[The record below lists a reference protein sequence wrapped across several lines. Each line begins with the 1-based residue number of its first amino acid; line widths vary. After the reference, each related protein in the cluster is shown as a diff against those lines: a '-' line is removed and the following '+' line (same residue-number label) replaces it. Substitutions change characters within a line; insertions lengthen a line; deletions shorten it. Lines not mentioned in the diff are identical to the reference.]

1 MAGLKQLENFE
12 EQVIN
17 ICPNDTMGDI
27 IELEGLFIQLPEKP
41 DESEILFSNLPA
53 TEQYWKRQEIPSA
66 LQGIRSMDE
75 WAEQPSNFRKAYRA
89 YIEQEF
95 KRRREGVWMYIN
107 GEATYITGNHYFM
120 LQWVKIDGSFY
131 GDYLAFQRKLF
142 IHAKACEVDPR
153 CVGQLFTKCRRS
165 GYTNMATATL
175 LAEGTIVKD
184 KVLGIMSKTG
194 SDARDNVF
202 MKKVVSMYKHF
213 PFFFKPIQD
222 GSTNP
227 RVELAFREPAK
238 KITKNNK
245 TATVGEALDTI
256 INWKN
261 TVNNAYD
268 GERLYY
274 LFLDE
279 AGKWEKPADIREAWR
294 INRTCLIV
302 GRKIV
307 GTALVGSTV
316 NPMNK
321 GGQQYKDL
329 WNDSNPQ
336 ERNANGRTRSM
347 LYRIFIP
354 AYEALEGFF
363 DKYGNPIVDDPT
375 EPIET
380 SDGEFTDI
388 GARTY
393 LNNERKALKED
404 ANELNEVV
412 RQFPFSA
419 EEAFRDSVES
429 SLFNLGKIYEQI
441 EYNEMM
447 YPKPTVTGNFQWKN
461 GEMDSKV
468 IFVPNPEGRWVLS
481 WTPQEE
487 KTNIRTKH
495 RNGHWAAPHGN
506 LGVGGVDSYD
516 LDATV
521 DGRGSKGACHFYN
534 KFSMNQA
541 SNVFVAEYC
550 SRPPMVKIFYED
562 VLMAA
567 VYFGYPILIEN
578 NKYGI
583 ARYFE
588 ERGYLEY
595 LLDRPEHL
603 GGANSKSKTKGIPS
617 NSAEVIQAHA
627 MAIEAYIHNYVGEN
641 NETGNMGK
649 MYLGRTLEDWIGFK
663 IDNRT
668 KYDLSISS
676 GLCLLAAQ
684 VKAKKV
690 EKTDF
695 SAKKFFRRYNHNA

>member
-1 MAGLKQLENFE
+1 MAGLKRIEGYE
-12 EQVIN
+12 AEVIN
-17 ICPNDTMGDI
+17 ICPNDTMGQI
-27 IELEGLFIQLPEKP
+27 IELEGLFIQLPTQPNE
-41 DESEILFSNLPA
+41 DEILFASNNRGQ
-53 TEQYWKRQEIPSA
+53 QYWKRQTMAKA
-66 LQGIRSMDE
+66 LSGIRSMDE
-75 WAEQPSNFRKAYRA
+75 WSEQPSNFRKTYSP
-89 YIEQEF
+89 YIEKEF
-95 KRRREGVWMYIN
+95 ERRNNGVWLYID
-107 GEATYITGNHYFM
+107 GEPTYITGTHYFM

-142 IHAKACEVDPR
+142 IHAEACKVDPR

-165 GYTNMATATL
+165 GYTNMAVATL
-175 LAEGTIVKD
+175 LAEGTMVQD

-202 MKKVVSMYKHF
+202 QKKVVSMYRHF

-227 RVELAFREPAK
+227 RMELAFREPAK

-245 TATVGEALDTI
+245 TAVVGEALNTI

-316 NPMNK
+316 NPMSK

-329 WNDSNPQ
+329 WNDSDPA

-363 DKYGNPIVDDPT
+363 DKFGNPIIEDPT
-375 EPIET
+375 EAIET
-380 SDGEFTDI
+380 SDGELIDY

-393 LNNERKALKED
+393 LNNERQALKND
-404 ANELNEVV
+404 ANELNEVT
-412 RQFPFSA
+412 RQFPFNTQ
-419 EEAFRDSVES
+419 EAFRDSVTA
-429 SLFNLGKIYEQI
+429 SLFNLGKIYEQK
-441 EYNEMM
+441 EYNDMM
-447 YPKPTVTGNFQWKN
+447 YPNPVVKGNFHWKN
-461 GEMDSKV
+461 GELDSEV
-468 IFVPNPEGRWVLS
+468 VFEPSPEGRWTLS
-481 WTPQEE
+481 WQPKKDER
-487 KTNIRTKH
+487 NIKVRH
-495 RNGHWAAPHGN
+495 RNGHYMAPHGN
-506 LGVGGVDSYD
+506 KGVGGVDSYD
-516 LDATV
+516 LDSTV

-534 KFSMNQA
+534 KFTMNEA

-550 SRPPMVKIFYED
+550 SRPPMAKIFYED
-562 VLMAA
+562 CLMAA
-567 VYFGYPILIEN
+567 VFFGYPILIEN

-595 LLDRPEHL
+595 LLDRPAHL
-603 GGANSKSKTKGIPS
+603 GGSASKSKTKGIPS
-617 NSAEVIQAHA
+617 TSAEVIQAHA
-627 MAIEAYIHNYVGEN
+627 MAIESYVHNYVGEGQD
-641 NETGNMGK
+641 GNMGR
-649 MYLGRTLEDWIGFK
+649 MYLQDTLEDWIGFK

-668 KYDLSISS
+668 KYDLTISS

-684 VKAKKV
+684 IKPTVRKQSDTSN
-690 EKTDF
+690 KT
-695 SAKKFFRRYNHNA
+695 FFRRYKHNA

>member
-1 MAGLKQLENFE
+1 MAGLKEIKGFE

-17 ICPNDTMGDI
+17 ICPNDTMGEV
-27 IELEGLFIQLPEKP
+27 IELEGLHIQLPQKP
-41 DESEILFSNLPA
+41 DDKEILFSDLPQS
-53 TEQYWKRQEIPSA
+53 EQYWKRQEIPEA
-66 LQGIRSMDE
+66 LERIRSMDE
-75 WAEQPSNFRKAYRA
+75 WAEQPSNFRKTYRP
-89 YIEQEF
+89 YIEREF
-95 KRRREGVWMYIN
+95 KRRREGVWMYID
-107 GEATYITGNHYFM
+107 GEATYITGDHYM
-120 LQWVKIDGSFY
+120 LLQWTKIDGSFY
-131 GDYLAFQRKLF
+131 GYYLAFQRKLQ
-142 IHAKACEVDPR
+142 IHAEACEVDPR
-153 CVGQLFTKCRRS
+153 CVGQNYVKCRRS
-165 GYTNMATATL
+165 GYTNIAVGKL
-175 LAEGTIVKD
+175 LNKGTQVKD
-184 KVLGIMSKTG
+184 KLLGIMSKTG
-194 SDARDNVF
+194 NDAQDNIF
-202 MKKVVSMYKHF
+202 MKKVVSMYRHF

-222 GSTNP
+222 GTTNP
-227 RVELAFREPAK
+227 RKELAFREPAK

-245 TATVGEALDTI
+245 TANTGEALNTI
-256 INWKN
+256 INWRN

-274 LFLDE
+274 MFLDE
-279 AGKWEKPADIREAWR
+279 AGKWEKPANIREAWR

-316 NPMNK
+316 NPMDK
-321 GGQQYKDL
+321 GGQQFKGL
-329 WNDSNPQ
+329 WEDSDPS

-347 LYRIFIP
+347 LYRMFIP

-363 DKYGNPIVDDPT
+363 DIYGNPIIEDPE
-375 EPIET
+375 EPVLTI
-380 SDGEFTDI
+380 DGEYVSI

-393 LNNERKALKED
+393 LNNERKALKDD

-412 RQFPFSA
+412 RQFPFSPQ
-419 EEAFRDSVES
+419 EAFRDSIES

-441 EYNEMM
+441 EYNDMM
-447 YPKPTVTGNFQWKN
+447 YPKPTVTGNFQWRG

-468 IFVPNPEGRWVLS
+468 EFVPNPEGRWVLS
-481 WTPQEE
+481 WTPPSDQ
-487 KTNIRTKH
+487 TNIKTKH
-495 RNGHWAAPHGN
+495 RNGHWAAPHPN

-534 KFSMNQA
+534 KFSMNEA

-550 SRPPMVKIFYED
+550 SRPPTAKIFYED

-603 GGANSKSKTKGIPS
+603 GGASSKSKTKGIPS

-627 MAIEAYIHNYVGEN
+627 MAIESYIHNYVGEN
-641 NETGNMGK
+641 TEGNMGK
-649 MYLGRTLEDWIGFK
+649 MYLERTLEDWVGFK

-668 KYDLSISS
+668 KFDLSISS

-684 VKAKKV
+684 VKSKKV
-690 EKTDF
+690 KKTDF
-695 SAKKFFRRYNHNA
+695 TGKKFFRRYSHNA

>member
-1 MAGLKQLENFE
+1 MAGLKRIEGYNE
-12 EQVIN
+12 DIIN
-17 ICPNDTMGDI
+17 ICPNDTMGKV
-27 IELEGLFIQLPEKP
+27 IELEGLFIQLPVEAN
-41 DESEILFSNLPA
+41 DEDALFFGEDQS
-53 TEQYWKRQEIPSA
+53 EQYWKRQELPSS
-66 LQGIRSMDE
+66 LKGIKSMDE
-75 WAEQPSNFRKAYRA
+75 WSEQPSNFRKTYSS

-95 KRRREGVWMYIN
+95 ERRNQGVWIYLN
-107 GEATYITGNHYFM
+107 GEKTYITGTHYFM
-120 LQWVKIDGSFY
+120 LQWIKIDGSFY

-142 IHAKACEVDPR
+142 IHAEACKVDPR

-165 GYTNMATATL
+165 GYTNMAVATL
-175 LAEGTIVKD
+175 LAEGTMVQD

-202 MKKVVSMYKHF
+202 MKKVVSMYRHF

-227 RVELAFREPAK
+227 RVELAFREPAR

-245 TATVGEALDTI
+245 VGGVGEALNTI

-316 NPMNK
+316 NPMSK

-329 WNDSNPQ
+329 WNDSNPE

-347 LYRIFIP
+347 LYRIFVP

-363 DKYGNPIVDDPT
+363 DKFGNPIIDDP
-375 EPIET
+375 EQAIET
-380 SDGEFTDI
+380 LEGELIDY

-393 LNNERKALKED
+393 LNNERKALKND
-404 ANELNEVV
+404 ANELNETT
-412 RQFPFSA
+412 RQFPFSTQ
-419 EEAFRDSVES
+419 EAFRDSVES
-429 SLFNLGKIYEQI
+429 SLFNLGKIYEQK
-441 EYNEMM
+441 EYNDMM
-447 YPKPTVTGNFQWKN
+447 YPNPCVKGNFSWKN
-461 GEMDSKV
+461 GELDSEV
-468 IFVPNPEGRWVLS
+468 VFNPDPDGRWTLA
-481 WTPQEE
+481 WQP
-487 KTNIRTKH
+487 KKDDRNIKVKH
-495 RNGHWAAPHGN
+495 RNGHFTAPHGN
-506 LGVGGVDSYD
+506 RGVGGVDSYD

-534 KFSMNQA
+534 KFSMNEA

-550 SRPPMVKIFYED
+550 SRPPMAKIFYED
-562 VLMAA
+562 CLMAA
-567 VYFGYPILIEN
+567 VFFGYPILIEN

-595 LLDRPEHL
+595 LLDRPAHL
-603 GGANSKSKTKGIPS
+603 GGGNSKVKTKGIPS
-617 NSAEVIQAHA
+617 TSAEVIQAHA
-627 MAIEAYIHNYVGEN
+627 MAIEAFIHNSVGEN
-641 NETGNMGK
+641 IDTGLMGK
-649 MYLGRTLEDWIGFK
+649 MYLQDTLEDWIGFR

-668 KYDLSISS
+668 KFDLTISS

-684 VKAKKV
+684 IKPKVAKQSDFTN
-690 EKTDF
+690 KT
-695 SAKKFFRRYNHNA
+695 FFRRYNPNA

>member
-1 MAGLKQLENFE
+1 MAGLKKIKGFE
-12 EQVIN
+12 EEVIN
-17 ICPNDTMGDI
+17 ICPNDTMGEV

-41 DESEILFSNLPA
+41 DEKDILFSDLPKS
-53 TEQYWKRQEIPSA
+53 EQYWKRQEVPKA
-66 LQGIRSMDE
+66 LERIRSMDE
-75 WAEQPSNFRKAYRA
+75 WSEQPSNFRKTYRP
-89 YIEQEF
+89 YIEREF
-95 KRRREGVWMYIN
+95 KRRREGVWMYLN
-107 GEATYITGNHYFM
+107 GEATYITGDHYM
-120 LQWVKIDGSFY
+120 LLQWTKIDGSFY
-131 GDYLAFQRKLF
+131 GYYLSFQRKLQ
-142 IHAKACEVDPR
+142 IHAEACEVDPR
-153 CVGQLFTKCRRS
+153 CVGQNFVKCRRS
-165 GYTNMATATL
+165 GYTNMAVGKTL
-175 LAEGTIVKD
+175 NKGTQVKD

-194 SDARDNVF
+194 KDAQDNIF
-202 MKKVVSMYKHF
+202 MKKVVGMYRHF

-222 GSTNP
+222 GTTNP
-227 RVELAFREPAK
+227 RMELAFREPSK

-245 TATVGEALDTI
+245 TAEAGEALNTI
-256 INWKN
+256 INWRN

-294 INRTCLIV
+294 IQRTCLIV

-316 NPMNK
+316 NPMDK
-321 GGQQYKDL
+321 GGKQYKDL
-329 WNDSNPQ
+329 WQDSDPN

-363 DKYGNPIVDDPT
+363 DKFGNPIIEDPA
-375 EPIET
+375 EPVETIEG
-380 SDGEFTDI
+380 DFIDI
-388 GARTY
+388 GSRTY
-393 LNNERKALKED
+393 LNNERKALKDD
-404 ANELNEVV
+404 ANELNEVI
-412 RQFPFSA
+412 RQFPFSP
-419 EEAFRDSVES
+419 EEAFRDSIES

-441 EYNEMM
+441 EHNETRF
-447 YPKPTVTGNFQWKN
+447 PKPTVTGNFQWKN
-461 GEMDSKV
+461 GDMDSEV
-468 IFVPNPEGRWVLS
+468 LFVPSPDGRWVLS
-481 WTPQEE
+481 WTPKQEQ
-487 KTNIRTKH
+487 TNIRVKH
-495 RNGHWAAPHGN
+495 RNGHWTAPHTN

-516 LDATV
+516 LDSTV

-534 KFSMNQA
+534 KFSMNEA

-550 SRPPMVKIFYED
+550 SRPPMAKIFYED

-603 GGANSKSKTKGIPS
+603 GGGASKSKTKGIPS
-617 NSAEVIQAHA
+617 NSAEVIQEHA
-627 MAIEAYIHNYVGEN
+627 MAIEAYINNYVGEDAD
-641 NETGNMGK
+641 GNMGR
-649 MYLGRTLEDWIGFK
+649 MYLGRTLEDWVGFK
-663 IDNRT
+663 ITNRT

-676 GLCLLAAQ
+676 GLCLLATQ
-684 VKAKKV
+684 IKTKKV
-690 EKTDF
+690 KRVDF
-695 SAKKFFRRYNHNA
+695 SDKKFFRRY